1 MLTAYL
7 CCQLRRWL
15 ALIAVAIFSGGDT
28 MQYAVEIIVT
38 VPLLI
43 LLLKAAPAIRSVSQ
57 YSRAVQCQF
66 GIVPAVYYAF
76 DYATRVYTD
85 LLFSGSAV
93 VVEFMPFVQCG
104 VPAVPD
110 SHFQRAA
117 RTAAFGGAEKQS

>member
-1 MLTAYL
+1 MWTRASDAIYIRCTPTCRLCSLSHERLWPVISVLTAYL

-15 ALIAVAIFSGGDT
+15 ALIVVAIFSGGDT

-57 YSRAVQCQF
+57 YSRTVQCQF

-76 DYATRVYTD
+76 DYA
-85 LLFSGSAV
+85 
-93 VVEFMPFVQCG
+93 
-104 VPAVPD
+104 PAFIPTCCSPVRP
-110 SHFQRAA
+110 
-117 RTAAFGGAEKQS
+117 